1 MRAGIQIRRNEI
13 QARRNEIQGK
23 RNEIKIAF
31 LAADRA
37 LSKGL
42 RALSVTQCRWETAFP
57 FSPFTRLLGSAV
69 GQEQIGNTNRA
80 RLSTNCR
87 FAPTG
92 QTSGASFETRH
103 RRSFG

>member
-37 LSKGL
+37 LSKGCA
-42 RALSVTQCRWETAFP
+42 RFLSPSVDGRQHFL
-57 FSPFTRLLGSAV
+57 FLLSLG
-69 GQEQIGNTNRA
+69 
-80 RLSTNCR
+80 CW
-87 FAPTG
+87 APPWG
-92 QTSGASFETRH
+92 KNK
-103 RRSFG
+103 